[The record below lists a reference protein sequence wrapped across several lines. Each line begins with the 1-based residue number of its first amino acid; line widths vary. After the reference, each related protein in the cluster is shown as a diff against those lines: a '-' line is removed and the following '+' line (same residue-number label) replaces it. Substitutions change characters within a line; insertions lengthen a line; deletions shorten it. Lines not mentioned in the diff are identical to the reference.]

1 MSRLFNNQF
10 SSQKDGAYPFFS
22 RTGRSNNL
30 NAFGRAN
37 QYRSP
42 SFYDPSSRLHT
53 LTSLCNDIISTRD
66 NYSSPLKYAQFVIMS
81 VLDNMDVDLFQILP
95 KYDRE
100 HEQLTHQL
108 GCLIGHDSPTF
119 KVTFI
124 YQIPTVLTLQ
134 LIFLNEDLFEY
145 FMENFTKHAE
155 LSNAGFGSASSS
167 LYIWLLNGYLQRLLP
182 TSDTVLASVQFSTW
196 FTSQTPKRPLKKM
209 LKTPFQ
215 LLRRDLL
222 TVASDSFEDSLEFD
236 QSNYARLFQ
245 FVELLMSSYA
255 NTSISPSPAQIV
267 SLKTV
272 VESYTKFLL
281 TPTAEKELETF
292 KSQLRANK
300 QFSHVMYG
308 YLKSMLSNNALN
320 ESFVYHFG
328 NSPPHLTS
336 RITLLPFQRLL
347 SHFCVRPILSF
358 RIRKLFLC
366 SNTSRLHD
374 FLACL
379 MFFLIESQTLTS
391 EQWCTW
397 ICCSIILSCWWTR
410 TSSDCYVT

>member
-1 MSRLFNNQF
+1 MARLFNNQF
-10 SSQKDGAYPFFS
+10 SSQKNDAYSFPS
-22 RTGRSNNL
+22 RMGKPNNL
-30 NAFGRAN
+30 NVFGRAN
-37 QYRSP
+37 QYRSS
-42 SFYDPSSRLHT
+42 SFYDPASRLHN
-53 LTSLCNDIISTRD
+53 LTTLCNDIISTRD

-81 VLDNMDVDLFQILP
+81 VLDNTDVDLFQILP
-95 KYDRE
+95 KYDKE

-124 YQIPTVLTLQ
+124 YQIPTAFILQ
-134 LIFLNEDLFEY
+134 LIFLDEDLFEY

-182 TSDTVLASVQFSTW
+182 TSDTALASVQFSTW
-196 FTSQTPKRPLKKM
+196 FTSQSPKRPLKKM

-222 TVASDSFEDSLEFD
+222 VAASDSFEDALEFD

-255 NTSISPSPAQIV
+255 NTSISSSPAQIV

-281 TPTAEKELETF
+281 TPTIENELETF
-292 KSQLRANK
+292 KSQLRSNK
-300 QFSHVMYG
+300 QFSHLMYS
-308 YLKSMLSNNALN
+308 YLKSTLSNNALN

-328 NSPPHLTS
+328 NSPPHFFQ
-336 RITLLPFQRLL
+336 RITLLLFQKLL
-347 SHFCVRPILSF
+347 SRFYVRLILSF
-358 RIRKLFLC
+358 
-366 SNTSRLHD
+366 
-374 FLACL
+374 
-379 MFFLIESQTLTS
+379 
-391 EQWCTW
+391 
-397 ICCSIILSCWWTR
+397 
-410 TSSDCYVT
+410 